1 MSQRDKTYI
10 VAKAWEVFEPTEE
23 KRLAVASLVNTNKAV
38 ATEGIKLTPQM
49 DLLYL
54 RSCLVSVGTTA
65 GINDNDD
72 IFTREAAWAARHTP
86 VLKPM
91 NWQHTDKDILGV
103 IYSVEARDLD
113 GNVLDFAS
121 ESAPECDYE
130 FWTEA
135 VLYRMIHKD
144 RVSEVETRANANDL
158 FVSMEAWF
166 DDYEYGLCNEKGHL
180 ARVVARNE
188 STSFLDK
195 FLKANSG
202 AGSYRDPASG
212 RDFRIGRVLASIT
225 FGGCGLVD
233 RPANKRSVISDVT
246 ALVDDQGQPVDDIDV
261 IIQALESQSS
271 EISEKTTQE
280 EALMNAQASNDQKV
294 DVVKAAKTAVVEV
307 LTERDAEAQ
316 AKAASEALEA
326 RAAQAEQKSV
336 ELEQKNAELKAA
348 TEAKDTE
355 ISELKDKIT
364 EFQEVADEM
373 VKSAL
378 TEAREGADTPP
389 EIEKIDAS
397 NTVKGDGAGEATFR
411 AKIDWIQSSRAALAA
426 RAARADELEGQLAQA
441 ESIVREQE
449 IRSLFE
455 GKLSDE
461 TVEQFVSH
469 ASSLSDDDYAVWR
482 DEKELMVLE
491 MGSQAALPPALQKK
505 IDEKKGKKTE
515 KKEDAKA
522 NLFRALLE
530 QRRLEAME
538 GYNQDDPSK
547 MPSLINQ
554 PTGPGINSGTPAGV
568 LRTQRFKIA
577 GSAAGNDLEID
588 LDDVQADENVNF
600 AGTSQAGSDG
610 NGAPNPFAALAS
622 EITGYGKEDGE
633 KAGKPDFDPTK

>member
-1 MSQRDKTYI
+1 MTAKNKTQ
-10 VAKAWEVFEPTEE
+10 VLARAWEIFEPTEE
-23 KRLAVASLVNTNKAV
+23 KCLAVASLLNANKAV
-38 ATEGIKLTPQM
+38 ATEGITLTPQM

-91 NWQHTDKDILGV
+91 NWQHQDKDILGV

-113 GNVLDFAS
+113 GNVLAFDS
-121 ESAPECDYE
+121 ETAPDCDYE

-144 RVSEVETRANANDL
+144 RVSEVEARSKANDL

-166 DDYEYGLCNEKGHL
+166 DDYEYGLCNDKGHL

-233 RPANKRSVISDVT
+233 RPANKRSVISDVAT
-246 ALVDDQGQPVDDIDV
+246 LVDDRGQPLDDIDV
-261 IIQALESQSS
+261 IVQALESQSS
-271 EISEKTTQE
+271 EKTIQE
-280 EALMNAQASNDQKV
+280 EALMNAQASNDKQL
-294 DVVKAAKTAVVEV
+294 DVAQAAKDAVAEV

-316 AKAASEALEA
+316 AKAASEAIEA
-326 RAAQAEQKSV
+326 RAAQAEQKSA
-336 ELEQKNAELKAA
+336 ELEQKNAELQAA
-348 TEAKDTE
+348 TEVKNTE
-355 ISELKDKIT
+355 ISQLKEKIN
-364 EFQEVADEM
+364 EFQEVTDTM

-378 TEAREGADTPP
+378 TEARDSQDTPP
-389 EIEKIDAS
+389 EIAMIDSA
-397 NTVKGDGAGEATFR
+397 NQVEGDGAGDAEFR
-411 AKIDWIQSSRAALAA
+411 AKISWLQDSRAALAA
-426 RAARADELEGQLAQA
+426 RAAVADELETQLAQA

-455 GKLSDE
+455 GKLSEE

-469 ASSLSDDDYAVWR
+469 ASALSDDDYSVWR
-482 DEKELMVLE
+482 DEKELMILE
-491 MGSQAALPPALQKK
+491 MSAQAALPPALQKV
-505 IDEKKGKKTE
+505 IDKKKGKKTDE
-515 KKEDAKA
+515 KDDAKA

-547 MPSLINQ
+547 MPALINQ
-554 PTGPGINSGTPAGV
+554 PTGPGINSGVPAGV

-588 LDDVQADENVNF
+588 LDLVQADDNVNF

-610 NGAPNPFAALAS
+610 ESGSNPFAALAS
-622 EITGYGKEDGE
+622 EITGYGKEDGD